1 MRSRQYLLN
10 DMDVIVVLH
19 PDSVKEFRAANW
31 LQGGR
36 GNDEEVRFR
45 PTTAYTACE
54 ACTVQDLNLQPSD

>member
-45 PTTAYTACE
+45 PYNGLHCMRSVHRAGLEPAT
-54 ACTVQDLNLQPSD
+54 Q

>member
-31 LQGGR
+31 RPGSR
-36 GNDEEVRFR
+36 GNDEEVRF
-45 PTTAYTACE
+45 PISF
-54 ACTVQDLNLQPSD
+54 L

>member
-31 LQGGR
+31 LQA
-36 GNDEEVRFR
+36 VAVMTKRFDSG